1 MQKIEYKY
9 EDSFMEIKVNAGPEE
24 SFEINGGEL
33 MMLINRLQNLLSTA
47 NKFEVIIK
55 SKEFGVDE

>member
-24 SFEINGGEL
+24 AFEINGGEL
-33 MMLINRLQNLLSTA
+33 MMLVNRLHSLLSTA

-55 SKEFGVDE
+55 SKELEVDE